1 MEQQIPI
8 LTKMILLLF
17 ALIGIAQFGFAL
29 RTFVMEKR
37 EGMALSSKRLITVSV
52 TSGLLVLTAVFS
64 LTAKSLLPA
73 APSGILLPGVT
84 KDVPAGASLESDRS
98 GKLWAKL
105 TGLKNEIKHLGETV
119 GQFKSE
125 IKVVGPAKELAIKS
139 EIPKLEKAVDQ
150 LKTTVK
156 KISEELG
163 AFPKKTAEPIKK
175 PDKPEMI
182 KDTQPR
188 KQRTPGNTLLNW
200 LLLIS
205 ALMMLSG
212 TLSLFLI
219 GDRRNLFISKRP
231 RPITTPRKNKPDPRE
246 IPSKPLEPLD
256 RLARLIDKEQ
266 YEAALDLAKEIEKSK
281 LKELDRMDFS
291 YLKSFC
297 IVMILMPYYLE
308 VTKGTSNLPPLS
320 PERKEALVS
329 EAVEELSEMRARAP
343 RNAEAQYL
351 LGIVLT
357 FKKKYREALELFNK
371 AQNRLR
377 GEESLKYIKSLCLL
391 TLAGDLLSKADQEG
405 ANKLFDEVVSL
416 KVLKDRIP
424 GVFVANRL
432 LNIMKSY
439 KESRFEEARQGLVS
453 IAKIEGVNSD
463 QKKAIEIILGALE
476 IMILFTEKSIKKT
489 VKNTANFLEKW
500 TPADLP
506 EPGDQTADEILSP
519 VAGKDDLPFPVS
531 IFRAFY
537 FLQAVVML
545 QLREM
550 KNKAP
555 GKEETQELALPL
567 LRALQFEPRDRELLA
582 CLGALYVL
590 FLPDK
595 REKALEWLDAADI
608 MGIESEYIRSLL
620 EKYRS
625 IEVERKHILERF
637 RTLTTRFLADGS
649 VNADIKRE
657 LAKELGQFHE
667 FRPILIE
674 LGDLGEI
681 QQKSPTLQSLLNRAQ
696 YLCQLSKDLSQSEI
710 IAGKKQILS
719 ISREYDGLVKVIQ
732 SVSTKLEAFE
742 KQLMKEIGK
751 QVLQ

>member
-1 MEQQIPI
+1 MEQQIPF
-8 LTKMILLLF
+8 LTKMILWLF

-37 EGMALSSKRLITVSV
+37 EGLVLSSKRLITVSV
-52 TSGLLVLTAVFS
+52 TSGLLVLTVLFS
-64 LTAKSLLPA
+64 LTAKRSPPA
-73 APSGILLPGVT
+73 APSGIPLPRVT
-84 KDVPAGASLESDRS
+84 NEVSDKASLKSDRTR
-98 GKLWAKL
+98 KLWDKL
-105 TGLKNEIKHLGETV
+105 IGL
-119 GQFKSE
+119 KSE
-125 IKVVGPAKELAIKS
+125 IEHLGKAVRQLKTKEIVIKS
-139 EIPKLEKAVDQ
+139 EIPELEKAVHQ

-163 AFPKKTAEPIKK
+163 AFPKKTTEPIKK
-175 PDKPEMI
+175 PDKPGMI
-182 KDTQPR
+182 KDTQPGI
-188 KQRTPGNTLLNW
+188 QRTPGNGLHNW
-200 LLLIS
+200 LLPIA
-205 ALMMLSG
+205 ALLMLFG

-231 RPITTPRKNKPDPRE
+231 RPITTPRKNKTDPQE
-246 IPSKPLEPLD
+246 IPPKPLDPLD
-256 RLARLIDKEQ
+256 RLAGLIGKEQ
-266 YEAALDLAKEIEKSK
+266 YVGALNLAKKIEKSK
-281 LKELDRMDFS
+281 LKELDRLDFS

-308 VTKGTSNLPPLS
+308 VTKSTSNIPSLS
-320 PERKEALVS
+320 PEIKEALLS
-329 EAVEELSEMRARAP
+329 EAVEELNEMLIRAP

-351 LGIVLT
+351 LGIVFT
-357 FKKKYREALELFNK
+357 FKKEYREALELFNK
-371 AQNRLR
+371 AQNLLSSEDR
-377 GEESLKYIKSLCLL
+377 LKYIKSFCLL

-439 KESRFEEARQGLVS
+439 KECRFEEARQGLVS
-453 IAKIEGVNSD
+453 IAKIEGVNSE
-463 QKKAIEIILGALE
+463 QKKAIEIILEALE
-476 IMILFTEKSIKKT
+476 IMLLFTEKSIKKT
-489 VKNTANFLEKW
+489 LKNTADFLEKW

-506 EPGDQTADEILSP
+506 EPDNQTADEFLSP
-519 VAGKDDLPFPVS
+519 VASEDDLPFPVS

-545 QLREM
+545 ELREM

-555 GKEETQELALPL
+555 GKEETQKLALPL
-567 LRALQFEPRDRELLA
+567 LRALQFEPRNRELLA

-595 REKALEWLDAADI
+595 REKALEWLEAADI

-649 VNADIKRE
+649 VNADIKKE

-681 QQKSPTLQSLLNRAQ
+681 QQKSPTLQSLLNRAE
-696 YLCQLSKDLSQSEI
+696 YLYQLSKDIGQSEI
-710 IAGKKQILS
+710 IAEKKQILS
-719 ISREYDGLVKVIQ
+719 ISQEYAGLVKVIR
-732 SVSTKLEAFE
+732 SASIKLEAFE
-742 KQLMKEIGK
+742 KQIMKEIGK
-751 QVLQ
+751 QVFNK